1 MKNKTSVVVLAI
13 TLILSASTA
22 IAQEIL
28 WDETSRVDVDYYV
41 SYSAI
46 IDEGTLITVTI
57 RTDGSPVDLFLMDS
71 TDFGDYQA
79 FMNEQKTSFYYYMDG
94 SATNVVQKR
103 YTFTVP
109 ETDRYY
115 IVIDNAFTEIEEE
128 AYAGVPVN
136 VHIRVTTPEAP
147 IPTPSVYTST
157 PTATPVLMPGSTLA
171 PSSTTEDS
179 DGDGLTDEQEI
190 SAGTNPNNV
199 DTDGDGYWDIN
210 DPNPLDSSV
219 PTPGFGA
226 IFTIAGLLAVAY
238 LVRRRK
244 PE

>member
-1 MKNKTSVVVLAI
+1 MKNKTLAI
-13 TLILSASTA
+13 RLVITMIFSVNTA
-22 IAQEIL
+22 TAQEVI
-28 WDETSRVDVDYYV
+28 WDESPQVDVDYYV

-46 IDEGTLITVTI
+46 IDEGALLTVSI
-57 RTDGSPVDLFLMDS
+57 RTDGNAVDLFLMDS
-71 TDFGDYQA
+71 ADFDDYQA
-79 FMNEQKTSFYYYMDG
+79 FMNEQETGFYHYVDG
-94 SATNVVQKR
+94 SATNVVQKK
-103 YTFTVP
+103 YTFIIP

-115 IVIDNAFTEIEEE
+115 IVIDNGFTDIEGE

-136 VHIRVTTPEAP
+136 VHIRVTTPSVP
-147 IPTPSVYTST
+147 IPTPPVYTST
-157 PTATPVLMPGSTLA
+157 PTATPVPWSTPT
-171 PSSTTEDS
+171 PSYTAEDS
-179 DGDGLTDEQEI
+179 DGDGLTDEQER
-190 SAGTNPNNV
+190 SAGTNPHNV

-219 PTPGFGA
+219 PTPGFKA